1 MALNRRLAIG
11 RSVVLV
17 AARGRFE
24 LLDVGPRGFGVAV
37 WIAQD
42 RPPQL
47 VALCDSAWTM
57 LADDVSV
64 RLAPREAPPTGGAS
78 NILVTF
84 AAPPEVKI
92 RQHDGGDIPVIK
104 AGGSDGQDEA

>member
-1 MALNRRLAIG
+1 MALNRRLDIG
-11 RSVVLV
+11 RSVVLIGG
-17 AARGRFE
+17 RGRFE

-37 WIAQD
+37 WIGETA
-42 RPPQL
+42 PPRL
-47 VALCDSAWTM
+47 VAVCDSVWTM

-64 RLAPREAPPTGGAS
+64 RLAPRKAPPTGGAS

-92 RQHDGGDIPVIK
+92 RQHDGGDVPVIK
-104 AGGSDGQDEA
+104 EGRDGEE